1 MPAPTAKPVI
11 RQVRGPDIEPWLV
24 DVARLRIAV
33 FRAWPYLYDGDAA
46 YERDYL
52 AAYARSV
59 DSVFVL
65 ALDGDRVV
73 GASTALRL
81 DEEPEDVKSAL
92 RAAGFEPR
100 ETLYCGESV
109 LDARY
114 RGQGLGVRFFEER
127 ERHARALGLRH
138 VAFCRVVRSEDHPM
152 RPVGA
157 VPLDDFW
164 RHRGYTRRPD
174 IRTEFSWRD
183 LGETAESAKPMEFWV
198 KTLVP

>member
-1 MPAPTAKPVI
+1 MATSVQSVTGADIARFIPALA
-11 RQVRGPDIEPWLV
+11 
-24 DVARLRIAV
+24 ALRVSV
-33 FRAWPYLYDGDAA
+33 FREWPYLYEGDVA
-46 YERDYL
+46 YEEKYL
-52 AAYARSV
+52 RLYGESPTAV
-59 DSVFVL
+59 VVL

-127 ERHARALGLRH
+127 ERHARSLGLRH

>member
-1 MPAPTAKPVI
+1 MSTSVQSVTGADIARFIPALA
-11 RQVRGPDIEPWLV
+11 
-24 DVARLRIAV
+24 ALRVSV
-33 FRAWPYLYDGDAA
+33 FREWPYLYEGDVA
-46 YERDYL
+46 YEEKYL
-52 AAYARSV
+52 RLYGESPTAV
-59 DSVFVL
+59 VVL

-157 VPLDDFW
+157 VPLDAFW

-183 LGETAESAKPMEFWV
+183 LGETAETAKPMEFWV
-198 KTLVP
+198 KTLAP

>member
-1 MPAPTAKPVI
+1 MSTSVQSVTGADIARFIPALA
-11 RQVRGPDIEPWLV
+11 
-24 DVARLRIAV
+24 ALRVSV
-33 FRAWPYLYDGDAA
+33 FREWPYLYEGDVA
-46 YERDYL
+46 YEEKYL
-52 AAYARSV
+52 RLYGESPTAV
-59 DSVFVL
+59 VVL

>member
-1 MPAPTAKPVI
+1 MSTSVQSVTGADIARFIPALA
-11 RQVRGPDIEPWLV
+11 
-24 DVARLRIAV
+24 ALRVSV
-33 FRAWPYLYDGDAA
+33 FREWPYLYEGDVA
-46 YERDYL
+46 YEEKYL
-52 AAYARSV
+52 RLYGESPTAV
-59 DSVFVL
+59 VVL

-81 DEEPEDVKSAL
+81 DEEPDDVKFAL

>member
-1 MPAPTAKPVI
+1 MATSVQSVTGADIARFIPALA
-11 RQVRGPDIEPWLV
+11 
-24 DVARLRIAV
+24 ALRVSV
-33 FRAWPYLYDGDAA
+33 FREWPYLYEGDVA
-46 YERDYL
+46 YEEKYL
-52 AAYARSV
+52 RLYGESPTAV
-59 DSVFVL
+59 VVL